1 MYEESVGST
10 WGCWMQYNGN
20 GDSFEFGSKR
30 NGTDTSPQMVITSGG
45 SVGIGTTSPG
55 YTLDVSG
62 TIRATG
68 DIIAYSDRRVKTD
81 LKLIKNALDK
91 VSNINGYTYVRTDV
105 ENPERQAGVI
115 AQEVLEV
122 LPEVVYQDKKGRYN
136 VAYGNLTA
144 LLIEAI
150 KELKERIKILE
161 QR

>member
-1 MYEESVGST
+1 MSFNV
-10 WGCWMQYNGN
+10 
-20 GDSFEFGSKR
+20 GDSSDSQFVCGER
-30 NGTDTSPQMVITSGG
+30 MRIQQNGY
-45 SVGIGTTSPG
+45 VGIGTTGPG

-68 DIIAYSDRRVKTD
+68 DVIAYSDRRVKTD
-81 LKLIKNALDK
+81 LRLIKNALDK

-122 LPEVVYQDKKGRYN
+122 LPEVVYKDKNDRYN

-144 LLIEAI
+144 LLIEA
-150 KELKERIKILE
+150 LKEERQKRETLEKSVQMTIKSLEERIFKLGL
-161 QR
+161 